1 MQVKHKN
8 NTRLP
13 INMLQLLC
21 DIGTFQHNYIKH
33 SINIKK
39 EKKKK
44 QRLKTQEKKECDI
57 KLPKNVMYP

>member
-1 MQVKHKN
+1 
-8 NTRLP
+8 
-13 INMLQLLC
+13 MLQLLC

-39 EKKKK
+39 KKKKKKKK
-44 QRLKTQEKKECDI
+44 QRLKTQEKKERDI

>member
-1 MQVKHKN
+1 
-8 NTRLP
+8 
-13 INMLQLLC
+13 MLQLLC

-33 SINIKK
+33 SINI
-39 EKKKK
+39 KKKK